1 MPQQMG
7 NEINKIINQIKEV
20 VLTSK
25 IYLFGSFA
33 YGTPND
39 ESDLDLCIV
48 INERDV
54 RNVRKRDLIKAIR
67 KSISKVASMPVD
79 ILVYYKDEFD
89 ERAALES
96 TLEYKI
102 AHEGVSLY
110 EQ

>member
-1 MPQQMG
+1 MPQQIG
-7 NEINKIINQIKEV
+7 NEINKIINQISAV

-48 INERDV
+48 INEK
-54 RNVRKRDLIKAIR
+54 NVRKRDLIKTIR
-67 KSISKVASMPVD
+67 KAISKVATMPVD

-89 ERAALES
+89 ERAVLES

-102 AHEGVSLY
+102 AHEGVSVY